1 MKKINKKIFNY
12 NNTKCKIEKKKMET
26 KDLLLKEKNG
36 FVCNQ
41 KFMLFIYYQLFI
53 IIIRI
58 LIMCQLL
65 LRIFYVR
72 KKKTKNNKKN

>member
-58 LIMCQLL
+58 LIMSIIIKNFLC
-65 LRIFYVR
+65 
-72 KKKTKNNKKN
+72 KKKKN